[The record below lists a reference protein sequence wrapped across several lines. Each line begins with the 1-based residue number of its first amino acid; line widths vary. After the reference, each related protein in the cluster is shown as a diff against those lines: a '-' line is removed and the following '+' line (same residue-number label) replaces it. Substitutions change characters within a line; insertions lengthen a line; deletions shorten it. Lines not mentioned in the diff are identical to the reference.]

1 MREATKSV
9 RRATSSRS
17 SLTSEECA
25 EVVMADTEGAETS
38 MTLSAMSASLLM
50 SMVESVEARTIL
62 TLAGSRWRN
71 NSWKKEA
78 ASADAL
84 SLSPRSCCIRRK
96 SCVGFRSPSSLP
108 LSCPSGPTSG
118 SPSPPALL
126 ADPLP
131 LWPY

>member
-9 RRATSSRS
+9 RRANSSRS

-25 EVVMADTEGAETS
+25 ELVMAYTEGAETS

-62 TLAGSRWRN
+62 TLAGGRWRN
-71 NSWKKEA
+71 NSRKKEA

-84 SLSPRSCCIRRK
+84 SLSLRSCCIRRK
-96 SCVGFRSPSSLP
+96 SCVGFRSSSSSP
-108 LSCPSGPTSG
+108 LISCCNFRCSEAVVRLTS
-118 SPSPPALL
+118 SVLRES
-126 ADPLP
+126 
-131 LWPY
+131 